1 MPAKCFGEFMGTLIP
16 ILLGDGLLANDAK
29 TNSAWRL
36 IRRGFWPSSLYLR
49 D

>member
-1 MPAKCFGEFMGTLIP
+1 MLANCFGEFMGTLIL
-16 ILLGDGLLANDAK
+16 IFLGDGLLANQAK
-29 TNSAWRL
+29 NNPARRL